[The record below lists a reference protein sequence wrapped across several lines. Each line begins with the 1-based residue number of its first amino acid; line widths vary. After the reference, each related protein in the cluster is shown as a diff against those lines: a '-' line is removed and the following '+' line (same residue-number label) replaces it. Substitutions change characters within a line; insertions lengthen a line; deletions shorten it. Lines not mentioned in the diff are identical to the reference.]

1 MKILK
6 TTLIILIIA
15 FILFVGIAFLTP
27 PVSNN
32 LNVSIDRPS
41 YLIYNV
47 LLNQSAMPLWI
58 PDLKSVNQLNGNQN
72 SIGNKSEFIFEVEKY
87 KIPILVEINDLRK
100 NELIEYRL
108 EHKDIA
114 SNLIFDISPSGYKS
128 DLSISYRVEP
138 NNLISKIAF
147 PLIKPIMKKYI
158 KENEDQF
165 IDLLKSI

>member
-6 TTLIILIIA
+6 TTLIILVIG
-15 FILFVGIAFLTP
+15 FVLFVGIAFLTL

-32 LNVSIDRPS
+32 LNVSLDRPS
-41 YLIYNV
+41 YIIYNI

-58 PDLKSVNQLNGNQN
+58 PGLKSVNQLNSNQN
-72 SIGNKSEFIFEVEKY
+72 SIGNESEFIVEIENY
-87 KIPILVEINDLRK
+87 KIPIIVEIKDLRN

-128 DLSISYRVEP
+128 NLSISYMVKP
-138 NNLISKIAF
+138 NNLLTKIAF

-158 KENEDQF
+158 KENEDQL
-165 IDLLKSI
+165 IELLKSI